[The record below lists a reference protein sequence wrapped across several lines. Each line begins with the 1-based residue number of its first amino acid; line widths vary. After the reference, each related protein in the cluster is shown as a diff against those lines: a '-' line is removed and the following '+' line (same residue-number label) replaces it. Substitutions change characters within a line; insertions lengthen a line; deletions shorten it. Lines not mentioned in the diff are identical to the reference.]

1 MLMLKPSS
9 KFRLF
14 FILLIAAS
22 LTGCGEQQLESD
34 RNKKIELVYV
44 EWSSGVASTNVIR
57 VVLEQQGY
65 TVKLTPVSA
74 AAMWQAVA
82 SGDADAMVSAWLPT
96 THGHYLKQVKNKVV
110 DLGPNLEGTHIGLVV
125 PDYVTVD
132 SITELKHQA
141 DRFQR
146 RIIGIDPGA
155 GLMSKTE
162 EMIDLYQLDF
172 DLIEGSGATM
182 VAALNDAIT
191 AKQWILVTGWTP
203 HWKFVR
209 WDLKFLTDPENA
221 YGQNGRIHTVVRR
234 ELKESMPEVYR
245 ILDRFHWSSDEM
257 MALMEQN
264 RHKRANPYQ
273 NAQQWVS
280 DHPERVIK
288 WLDKQ

>member
-1 MLMLKPSS
+1 MLRPSN

-14 FILLIAAS
+14 SILLIAAS

-34 RNKKIELVYV
+34 RNKKVELVYV

-65 TVKLTPVSA
+65 TVTLTSVSA

-110 DLGPNLEGTHIGLVV
+110 DLGPNLEGTRIGLVV

-132 SITELKHQA
+132 SIIELKHQA

-162 EMIDLYQLDF
+162 EAINLYQLDF
-172 DLIEGSGATM
+172 GLIEGSGATM

-191 AKQWILVTGWTP
+191 TKQWILVTGWTP
-203 HWKFVR
+203 HWKFAR
-209 WDLKFLTDPENA
+209 WDLKFLADPKNA
-221 YGQNGRIHTVVRR
+221 YGQNGRIHTIVRR
-234 ELKESMPEVYR
+234 GLQESMPEVYR
-245 ILDRFHWSSDEM
+245 ILDRFYWSADEM

-264 RHKRANPYQ
+264 RHKRADPYQ

-280 DHPERVIK
+280 DHRERVIE
-288 WLDKQ
+288 WQDKQ